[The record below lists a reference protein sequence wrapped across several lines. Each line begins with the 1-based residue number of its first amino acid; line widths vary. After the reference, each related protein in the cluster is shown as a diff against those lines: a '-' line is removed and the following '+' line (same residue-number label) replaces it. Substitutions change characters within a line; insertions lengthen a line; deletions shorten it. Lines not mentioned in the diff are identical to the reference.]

1 MFMYGDKECKGGK
14 RHLFQW
20 VPQSLSLG
28 VQQLDAKLIIHL
40 YL

>member
-1 MFMYGDKECKGGK
+1 MNDDMECKGQKG
-14 RHLFQW
+14 HLFQW

-28 VQQLDAKLIIHL
+28 LQQLDAKLIIHL